1 MSYISVN
8 GVDHYYQW
16 ISTQDHPGNDL
27 KPVMV
32 FLHGWAGSARYWE
45 STAEAIKDEYDCL
58 LYDMRGFG
66 RSHAPTPEV
75 IAADPS
81 LSSLESF
88 AEDLVSLLNALS
100 LTQPIYMNAHS
111 LGGTVGL
118 YFLDRYPERVKKAI
132 LTCNGSFPYQKWAFE
147 AFYFFGAYV
156 VAFRPKW
163 LGQIPLAPQMFMSRF
178 LKQTIPLAEKQAFL
192 NDFLM
197 ADGPT
202 SIGTLKAAVSKHA
215 TEVMPV
221 AFANLQVPTLMISG
235 EYDKITPAKL
245 GREAASISEQMQY
258 VLMPNT
264 AHFPMLEDA
273 ENYLRITRAFLT
285 EAEQP
290 VGVSA

>member
-1 MSYISVN
+1 MSYVSVN
-8 GVDHYYQW
+8 GVDHYYEW
-16 ISTQDHPGNDL
+16 ITTQDHPGDYS

-45 STAEAIKDEYDCL
+45 STARAIAPDYDCL

-66 RSHAPTPEV
+66 RSK
-75 IAADPS
+75 AATSEAMSADSS
-81 LSSLESF
+81 LGSLESF
-88 AEDLVSLLNALS
+88 ADDLLGLLDALN
-100 LTQPIYMNAHS
+100 LTQPVYMNAHS
-111 LGGTVGL
+111 LGGTAGL

-147 AFYFFGAYV
+147 AFYLFGGYV
-156 VAFRPKW
+156 VAFRPQW

-178 LKQTIPLAEKQAFL
+178 LKSSIPLAEKKAFL
-192 NDFLM
+192 NDFLR

-202 SIGTLKAAVSKHA
+202 AMGTLKAAVSKHA

-221 AFANLQVPTLMISG
+221 AFANLKVPTLMISG
-235 EYDKITPAKL
+235 EYDKITPAVL
-245 GREAASISEQMQY
+245 GREAADMSDRMEY

-273 ENYLRITRAFLT
+273 DSYLEITQSFLT
-285 EAEQP
+285 KTFEP
-290 VGVSA
+290 VGA

>member
-1 MSYISVN
+1 MPYVSVN
-8 GVDHYYQW
+8 GVDHYYEW
-16 ISTQDHPGNDL
+16 ISTQDHPGDYS

-66 RSHAPTPEV
+66 RSQPASPE
-75 IAADPS
+75 AMTADPS
-81 LSSLESF
+81 LSFLESF
-88 AEDLVSLLNALS
+88 ADDLVGLLDALNLS
-100 LTQPIYMNAHS
+100 QPVYMNAHS
-111 LGGTVGL
+111 LGGTAGL
-118 YFLDRYPERVKKAI
+118 YFLDRYPERVIKAI

-147 AFYFFGAYV
+147 AFYLFGGYV

-178 LKQTIPLAEKQAFL
+178 LKGSIPIAEKKAFL

-202 SIGTLKAAVSKHA
+202 SMGTLKAAVSKHA

-221 AFANLQVPTLMISG
+221 AFSQLKVPTLMISG

-245 GREAASISEQMQY
+245 GKEAAGMSEQIQY

-273 ENYLRITRAFLT
+273 KSYLKITRAFLT
-285 EAEQP
+285 KPA
-290 VGVSA
+290 